1 MLCKVLKHDFVST
14 GRIMGIIY
22 LIVAGIFGVT
32 LISHYAKGGDNITV
46 TEALGVAVLL
56 IITLCMFVLTAVV
69 VLTDFHKTLYAEQGY
84 LTFTLPVKS
93 WMTLLSKIIV
103 STVWFVIALAAFFAS
118 LWITGLV
125 IKEEV
130 LGENYDVIMSVLS
143 QFSDF
148 SVASI
153 IVSVVVRIIMYFI
166 QFAFFTIT
174 VFFTSTIA
182 NTRLFQKRSV
192 LWTIILFIPI
202 SIIATKVAGFIDD
215 NIVFSLFY
223 IGDKLQLVTNN
234 LKYAQLVAGGNV
246 PIDIASLFVYLILG
260 VGLFFATHYIMS
272 KKVNIR

>member
-1 MLCKVLKHDFVST
+1 MLCKVLKHDFIST

>member
-1 MLCKVLKHDFVST
+1 MLCKVLKHDFIST

-118 LWITGLV
+118 LWITALV

-130 LGENYDVIMSVLS
+130 LGENYDVIMSVIS